1 MKRYRNFIW
10 ILLLLSTVF
19 GFAACE
25 KATESKTDIL
35 EQFVALGDTSYTL
48 APGEELIL
56 APQFDKHPLREYRW
70 TVDHSEVVSL
80 RENTDGSMTVIGI
93 RNGTS
98 IVTLSSTDAAVVAAC
113 TIIVDDGSAAADDGV
128 IKILAIGNSFSED
141 ALENYLYELAAAAD
155 VPIVIGNLYIGGA
168 PLDLHWENA
177 AGNKA
182 AYQYRKI
189 AQNGTKTNTA
199 STSIATAIADD
210 DWDYISLQQAS
221 PNSGQYNTFVT
232 PLPLL
237 AEYVKETATNSKVK
251 LILHQTWAY
260 AQNSTHQGFAN
271 YNNDQKTMYDAIV
284 DATGRAADLIQAD
297 MLVPTGTAI
306 QNGRTSLIGDNFTRD
321 GYHLDLTIGRYTAAC
336 TWFEMLTGKSVVG
349 NLFKPEALNDYETE
363 IAQYAAHYAV
373 SQPAEVTELTAYQDG
388 GGTGVLTKPVF
399 VGFGFN
405 DAIAGWNG
413 FMGANSYLAGES
425 LANLQD
431 EEGNY
436 TGVSITIVE
445 GFNGRNANGEK
456 NTTTDMN
463 IPSEVSS
470 YSYFGNSKKVFS
482 GKTIVQSTLRLS
494 GLNKTKKYNFCFFG
508 TRSDVAAG
516 DNREAK
522 YIVKGENE
530 VVSYLDA
537 SNNRSEER
545 RVGKTYR

>member
-1 MKRYRNFIW
+1 
-10 ILLLLSTVF
+10 
-19 GFAACE
+19 
-25 KATESKTDIL
+25 
-35 EQFVALGDTSYTL
+35 
-48 APGEELIL
+48 
-56 APQFDKHPLREYRW
+56 
-70 TVDHSEVVSL
+70 
-80 RENTDGSMTVIGI
+80 
-93 RNGTS
+93 
-98 IVTLSSTDAAVVAAC
+98 
-113 TIIVDDGSAAADDGV
+113 
-128 IKILAIGNSFSED
+128 
-141 ALENYLYELAAAAD
+141 
-155 VPIVIGNLYIGGA
+155 
-168 PLDLHWENA
+168 
-177 AGNKA
+177 
-182 AYQYRKI
+182 
-189 AQNGTKTNTA
+189 
-199 STSIATAIADD
+199 
-210 DWDYISLQQAS
+210 
-221 PNSGQYNTFVT
+221 
-232 PLPLL
+232 
-237 AEYVKETATNSKVK
+237 ATNSKVK

-425 LANLQD
+425 LANLKD

-508 TRSDVAAG
+508 TRSDVGAG

-537 SNNRSEER
+537 SNNMT
-545 RVGKTYR
+545 KTACSNAVQPDNKGEITITITSGENNTNTTGFFYINAIRIATAD